1 MRSNYLHLYLLLSK
15 INNKM
20 GVRIRKEKEN
30 QRKKY
35 VI

>member
-20 GVRIRKEKEN
+20 GIRKEKEN